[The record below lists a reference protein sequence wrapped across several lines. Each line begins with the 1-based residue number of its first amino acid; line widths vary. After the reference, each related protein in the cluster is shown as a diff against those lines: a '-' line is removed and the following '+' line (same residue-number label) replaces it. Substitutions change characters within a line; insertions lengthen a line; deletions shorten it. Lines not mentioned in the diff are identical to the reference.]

1 MEVKMSSVDKPV
13 VLVLGGSG
21 LLGYHCYQGLKNNYN
36 VIMTYNK
43 HNLDIVNC
51 EYFDVFSGEEALLKL
66 LNKHRPDVII
76 NNIPLEDAIMERE
89 GLSVL
94 PTNMELADLE
104 LSLATYSERENV
116 LKNVLSQAK
125 GFDYILIDCSPSF
138 NILTVNALNAAQKV
152 IIPLQLE
159 VLSLQG
165 LELITQT
172 IFKVKE
178 NLNDNL
184 SILEVLPV
192 MFDESR
198 EITSEIYDFLKNNYG
213 FNIFKNKIYED
224 EKIIETPSFGSSII
238 AYAPESISASN
249 YQKLAKEVIK
259 KLKEKG

>member
-1 MEVKMSSVDKPV
+1 MKTTIIAIANHKGGTGKTTTTVN
-13 VLVLGGSG
+13 LGCAMAKRGKKVFLIDFDPQGS
-21 LLGYHCYQGLKNNYN
+21 LTFNLGINTFPHSL
-36 VIMTYNK
+36 
-43 HNLDIVNC
+43 
-51 EYFDVFSGEEALLKL
+51 A
-66 LNKHRPDVII
+66 DVII

-184 SILEVLPV
+184 SILGVLPV